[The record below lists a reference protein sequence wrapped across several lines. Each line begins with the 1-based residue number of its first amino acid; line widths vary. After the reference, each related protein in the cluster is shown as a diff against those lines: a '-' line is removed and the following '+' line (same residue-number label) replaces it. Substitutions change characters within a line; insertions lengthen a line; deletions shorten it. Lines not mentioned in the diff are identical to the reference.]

1 MKSVVLLL
9 SALLI
14 FASWVDAANPFPNA
28 DESKY
33 LIYIK
38 GGLKSENTG
47 GILHSPKFENYAELL
62 HPVK

>member
-28 DESKY
+28 DESKC
-33 LIYIK
+33 LCNIK

-47 GILHSPKFENYAELL
+47 GFLLTLPKIGAENY
-62 HPVK
+62 PGFV